1 MGSTTF
7 QRYRRGIVVLGI
19 GAASVLGLGSSALV
33 SAQGIDEAGAKLYPN
48 FVTDSMLLDADKD
61 PNNWLLYGRDYSSTR
76 YSPLSQI
83 NQTNV
88 SKLVPKWQLSFGVL
102 DGQDSQA
109 IAVNGTVYVTSS
121 YNKVWSVDGATGKV
135 NWKYERELPGDVFPK
150 LCCDVVNRG
159 VAVYKNKVYLATLD
173 AHVVALDNATGKVVW
188 DKKMGDYTYA
198 ETFTLMPMALRNKII
213 IGTSGAEY
221 GVRGWIA
228 ALNADSGD
236 QVWKT
241 YTIPAK
247 GEPGNETWA
256 GESWKYGGGSAWI
269 TGSYDRDTNTI
280 FWPVGNPGPDFD
292 RHVRE
297 GDNLF
302 TNSTLAM
309 DPDTGKMKS
318 YFNYTPNDPYDYDG
332 VNEVILVD
340 LGGKK
345 LWLHGSR
352 NGHLYGI
359 DRATTTKTKYGD
371 EHKCVW
377 ATQLQRV
384 NWTKEPINPSNN
396 CKPIYNYPE
405 KDVVYDK
412 VTTDIAPSLDGGKEW
427 HPMSYSHRT
436 KMVYVPG
443 YDFAMDLQAKKMEW
457 KRGEWY
463 LGAKVLNFNAGSG
476 YVKAYN
482 AETGKLVWSRSQS
495 TPGTGGTTSTGGGLV
510 FYGDPEG
517 MFNAV
522 RDDTGELMY
531 SFNIG
536 TGIYGNVT
544 TYTANGKQ
552 FVAVVAGAG
561 GGGIWP
567 LHYADW
573 YKKHSKGGVLTVFG
587 LPD

>member
-1 MGSTTF
+1 MKHLH
-7 QRYRRGIVVLGI
+7 IK
-19 GAASVLGLGSSALV
+19 GAAVLAALTVASSGAMATGLEQA
-33 SAQGIDEAGAKLYPN
+33 EAKLFPN
-48 FVTDSMLLDADKD
+48 YVTDDMLLNADKD
-61 PNNWLLYGRDYSSTR
+61 ASNWLLYGRDYQTTR
-76 YSPLSQI
+76 YSPLATVNKGNI
-83 NQTNV
+83 KNLKAAWN
-88 SKLVPKWQLSFGVL
+88 LSFGVL

-109 IAVNGTVYVTSS
+109 VVVNGTVYVTSS

-173 AHVVALDNATGKVVW
+173 AHIVALDNTTGKVVW
-188 DKKMGDYTYA
+188 DKKIGDYTYA

-213 IGTSGAEY
+213 FGTAGAEY

-228 ALNADSGD
+228 AVDADTGAP
-236 QVWKT
+236 VWKT
-241 YTIPAK
+241 YTIPGP

-269 TGSYDRDTNTI
+269 TGSYDKETNNL

-292 RHVRE
+292 RHVRL

-302 TNSTLAM
+302 TNSNLVL
-309 DPDTGKMKS
+309 DPDTGKIKS

-332 VNEVILVD
+332 VNEMILVD

-345 LWLHGSR
+345 MWLHGSR
-352 NGHLYGI
+352 NGHIYAI
-359 DRATTTKTKYGD
+359 DRENTVKTKYGN
-371 EHKCVW
+371 EHKCLWVSP
-377 ATQLQRV
+377 LQRV
-384 NWTKEPINPSNN
+384 NWTKPITTANN
-396 CKPIYNYPE
+396 CKPIYNWPE

-427 HPMSYSHRT
+427 HPMAYSKRT
-436 KMVYVPG
+436 KMVYVPV

-463 LGAKVLNFNAGSG
+463 LGAKVLNFNAGAG
-476 YVKAYN
+476 AIKAFD
-482 AETGKLVWSRSQS
+482 AATGKLVWSKSQS
-495 TPGTGGTTSTGGGLV
+495 YPATSGMLATGGGIV

-517 MFNAV
+517 YFNAL
-522 RDDTGELMY
+522 DDETGEHLW
-531 SFNIG
+531 SFNLG
-536 TGIYGNVT
+536 TGVYGNPT
-544 TYTANGKQ
+544 TYTADGKQ
-552 FVAVVAGAG
+552 YVAIVYGAG

-567 LHYADW
+567 LHYGEW
-573 YKKHSKGGVLTVFG
+573 YKKQSKGGGLMVFTVQ
-587 LPD
+587 